1 LNDKELKQIFEEIKL
16 KPKVIKFYLNYY
28 EKLPINKSIYQNIYI
43 PFKYMVKED
52 LMKKFFINS
61 INTPLF
67 AKWKKIEIKDE
78 KKIIKIH
85 FPPDE
90 SPKPKLSD
98 DTEYQNYLEKIVSLA
113 KNTESEPYFV
123 ELFGNCIINNEE
135 NKKNKNISKFEC
147 NYKIKNLINLKNEE
161 KSEIGIFALGKN
173 LIFEDNDDF
182 YEKMLL
188 TLSGEFPDLRPYKK
202 KEDLT
207 QEERQNLN
215 YINLTRPLP
224 PGWSLEGPVVVDE
237 NEEIHYEHPYL
248 EQFIDEYIDINNKA
262 IDQYNN
268 KVKKD
273 IEELL
278 I

>member
-1 LNDKELKQIFEEIKL
+1 
-16 KPKVIKFYLNYY
+16 
-28 EKLPINKSIYQNIYI
+28 
-43 PFKYMVKED
+43 
-52 LMKKFFINS
+52 
-61 INTPLF
+61 
-67 AKWKKIEIKDE
+67 
-78 KKIIKIH
+78 
-85 FPPDE
+85 
-90 SPKPKLSD
+90 
-98 DTEYQNYLEKIVSLA
+98 
-113 KNTESEPYFV
+113 
-123 ELFGNCIINNEE
+123 
-135 NKKNKNISKFEC
+135 
-147 NYKIKNLINLKNEE
+147 
-161 KSEIGIFALGKN
+161 
-173 LIFEDNDDF
+173 
-182 YEKMLL
+182 MLL